1 MNKPVYLGLSILEI
15 NKIVMY
21 EYQFDYVK
29 PKYGEEVKL
38 CHMDTDSFVAS
49 IKTQDIYSDIAKH
62 VETRFNTSNYKLDR
76 QLCKGKN
83 KKVIGLMKDQLARW
97 ENNERVFRIKSKNV
111 YLFNRSQR

>member
-1 MNKPVYLGLSILEI
+1 
-15 NKIVMY
+15 
-21 EYQFDYVK
+21 
-29 PKYGEEVKL
+29 
-38 CHMDTDSFVAS
+38 MDTDSFIAS

-62 VETRFNTSNYKLDR
+62 VETRLNTSNYKLDR

-111 YLFNRSQR
+111 YLFNR